1 MNVTVLL
8 TKVALPKLAT
18 KVNLSILDVF
28 EKKVSRWGVVK
39 LERGFT
45 LSISNGEMNYI
56 IRVVTSLESLGLLI
70 DGATGT
76 VKHEIKREVWA
87 LLTVMTL
94 MFASLNDTY
103 DFFIIQTVASSLI
116 KRTLGIGVR
125 ERQEGGILP
134 LLAAPL

>member
-39 LERGFT
+39 VERGFT

-76 VKHEIKREVWA
+76 VKHEIEREVWA
-87 LLTVMTL
+87 LLTLMTL

-103 DFFIIQTVASSLI
+103 DFFITQTVASSLI
-116 KRTLGIGVR
+116 KRTLGIGLR
-125 ERQEGGILP
+125 ERQEEFFRC
-134 LLAAPL
+134 

>member
-39 LERGFT
+39 VERGFT

-70 DGATGT
+70 DGATET

-87 LLTVMTL
+87 LLTLMTL

-103 DFFIIQTVASSLI
+103 DFFITQTVASSLI
-116 KRTLGIGVR
+116 KRTLGIGLR
-125 ERQEGGILP
+125 ERQEEFFRC
-134 LLAAPL
+134 